1 MRAERRRPGDPCRAA
16 RADLRAV
23 FHDPAGGHG
32 PRLVHR
38 ARAGGCQRRG
48 ARAVTPRSRGAL
60 QADHEARAEPRGKA
74 GRLNQR
80 GEAKMS
86 RKPRDRG
93 QPKVLVVDDEPDL
106 LELLELT
113 LSRMGLDTTRAQSVN
128 DALRLLD
135 REPFDLCLTDMR
147 LPDGEGLRVVEH
159 INQKGLDVP
168 VAVIT
173 AYGSAENAVA
183 ALKAGAF
190 DYLAKPVAL
199 EQLRALVK
207 QALKVPEKAQP
218 TTGSG
223 YRLLGESQAMLHVRD
238 MIERL
243 AKSQAPVFITGESGS
258 GKELAARMIHS
269 GGSRAE
275 LPFVPVNCG
284 AIPENL
290 MESEFFGYKKGA
302 FTGAEG
308 DRDGFFQ
315 AANGGTLFLDEVAD
329 LPLPMQVKLLR
340 AIQEKKV
347 RKVGA
352 TTEEPVDV
360 RIISATH
367 QSLAAL
373 VDAGEFRQDL
383 FYRLHVIELAMPSLR
398 EMREDIPTIADAILA
413 KLTRGAPA
421 KLDSEAIVALEAYP
435 FPGNVRELENIL
447 ERGLS
452 LASDPQKITAADLR
466 LTPPPEESDDAA
478 PPAGDKWPL
487 QDYLDRVERTAINEA
502 LEKTRYNRTAAAKL
516 LGITFRAMR
525 YRMERLGIK

>member
-1 MRAERRRPGDPCRAA
+1 
-16 RADLRAV
+16 
-23 FHDPAGGHG
+23 
-32 PRLVHR
+32 
-38 ARAGGCQRRG
+38 
-48 ARAVTPRSRGAL
+48 
-60 QADHEARAEPRGKA
+60 
-74 GRLNQR
+74 
-80 GEAKMS
+80 
-86 RKPRDRG
+86 
-93 QPKVLVVDDEPDL
+93 
-106 LELLELT
+106 
-113 LSRMGLDTTRAQSVN
+113 
-128 DALRLLD
+128 LLD
-135 REPFDLCLTDMR
+135 AQGFDLCLTDMR
-147 LPDGEGLRVVEH
+147 LPDGEGLAVVEH
-159 INQKGLDVP
+159 ITEKGLDVP

-173 AYGSAENAVA
+173 AFGSAENAVA

-207 QALKVPEKAQP
+207 QALKVPEKPSAPSSYQ
-218 TTGSG
+218 
-223 YRLLGESQAMLHVRD
+223 LLGESQAVMLVRT

-243 AKSQAPVFITGESGS
+243 SKSQAPVFITGESGS

-269 GGSRAE
+269 GGPRAE

-367 QSLAAL
+367 KRLPAL

-398 EMREDIPTIADAILA
+398 EMREDITTIADAILK
-413 KLTRGAPA
+413 KLTRGQVAR
-421 KLDSEAIVALEAYP
+421 LDPEAVSALETYP

-452 LASDPQKITAADLR
+452 LAADPQRITAADLH
-466 LTPPPEESDDAA
+466 LTPPPEEADATM
-478 PPAGDKWPL
+478 PAGDKWPL

>member
-1 MRAERRRPGDPCRAA
+1 
-16 RADLRAV
+16 
-23 FHDPAGGHG
+23 
-32 PRLVHR
+32 
-38 ARAGGCQRRG
+38 
-48 ARAVTPRSRGAL
+48 
-60 QADHEARAEPRGKA
+60 
-74 GRLNQR
+74 
-80 GEAKMS
+80 
-86 RKPRDRG
+86 
-93 QPKVLVVDDEPDL
+93 VDDEPDL

-113 LSRMGLDTTRAQSVN
+113 LSRMGLDTTRAQSVGE
-128 DALRLLD
+128 AKGLLD
-135 REPFDLCLTDMR
+135 SQAFDLCLTDMR
-147 LPDGEGLRVVEH
+147 LPDGEGLAVVEH
-159 INQKGLDVP
+159 ISSKGLDVP

-173 AYGSAENAVA
+173 AFGSAENAVA

-207 QALKVPEKAQP
+207 QALKVPEKPAAASSYQ
-218 TTGSG
+218 
-223 YRLLGESQAMLHVRD
+223 LLGESSAIMTVRS
-238 MIERL
+238 MIDRL
-243 AKSQAPVFITGESGS
+243 SRSQAPVFITGESGS
-258 GKELAARMIHS
+258 GKELAARMIHL
-269 GGSRAE
+269 GGPRGE
-275 LPFVPVNCG
+275 QPFVPVNCG

-290 MESEFFGYKKGA
+290 MESEFFGYRKGA

-315 AANGGTLFLDEVAD
+315 ASNGGTLFLDEVAD

-352 TTEEPVDV
+352 TAEDPVDV

-367 QSLAAL
+367 KKLPAL

-398 EMREDIPTIADAILA
+398 EMREDIPSIADAILK
-413 KLTRGAPA
+413 KLARGVPA
-421 KLDSEAIVALEAYP
+421 KLDGEAAAALAAYP

-452 LASDPQKITAADLR
+452 LAADPLRITADDLH
-466 LTPPPEESDDAA
+466 LTPPPEEGDAA
-478 PPAGDKWPL
+478 VPAGDTWPL
-487 QDYLDRVERTAINEA
+487 QDYLDRVERSSINEA

>member
-1 MRAERRRPGDPCRAA
+1 MVRR
-16 RADLRAV
+16 
-23 FHDPAGGHG
+23 
-32 PRLVHR
+32 
-38 ARAGGCQRRG
+38 
-48 ARAVTPRSRGAL
+48 
-60 QADHEARAEPRGKA
+60 
-74 GRLNQR
+74 
-80 GEAKMS
+80 
-86 RKPRDRG
+86 PRDRG

-113 LSRMGLDTTRAQSVN
+113 LSRMGLDTTRAQSVGE
-128 DALRLLD
+128 AKGLLD
-135 REPFDLCLTDMR
+135 SQAFDLCLTDMR
-147 LPDGEGLRVVEH
+147 LPDGEGLAVVEH
-159 INQKGLDVP
+159 ISSKGLDVP

-173 AYGSAENAVA
+173 AFGSAENAVA

-207 QALKVPEKAQP
+207 QALKVPEKPAAASSYQ
-218 TTGSG
+218 
-223 YRLLGESQAMLHVRD
+223 LLGESSAIMTVRS
-238 MIERL
+238 MIDRL
-243 AKSQAPVFITGESGS
+243 SRSQAPVFITGESGS
-258 GKELAARMIHS
+258 GKELAARMIHL
-269 GGSRAE
+269 GGPRGE
-275 LPFVPVNCG
+275 QPFVPVNCG

-290 MESEFFGYKKGA
+290 MESEFFGYRKGA

-315 AANGGTLFLDEVAD
+315 ASNGGTLFLDEVAD

-352 TTEEPVDV
+352 TAEDPVDV

-367 QSLAAL
+367 KKLPAL

-398 EMREDIPTIADAILA
+398 EMREDIPSIADAILK
-413 KLTRGAPA
+413 KLARGVPA
-421 KLDSEAIVALEAYP
+421 KLDGEAAAALAAYP

-452 LASDPQKITAADLR
+452 LAADPLRITADDLH
-466 LTPPPEESDDAA
+466 LTPPPEEGDATV
-478 PPAGDKWPL
+478 PAGDKWPL
-487 QDYLDRVERTAINEA
+487 QDYLDRVERSAINEA

-516 LGITFRAMR
+516 LGIT
-525 YRMERLGIK
+525 